1 MINLKNHPEVN
12 EIINQE
18 LTLAGIEPVL
28 CSPYGEIEAKVSGE
42 ISSIYGKIT
51 FTRAWT
57 YWVVKG
63 MFPLDLANKIYAH
76 PEGKN
81 SVWAGGHC
89 GKLPPLDQASFFN
102 LDGQLLAKKSD
113 LELLKNSPLYEEL
126 LMISNIPL
134 SKTQKVKARVLLL
147 PIILLHPLDYYCLS
161 YWRKISCQQSS
172 PVISRYASISICSAS
187 LIFL

>member
-12 EIINQE
+12 EIIHQE
-18 LTLAGIEPVL
+18 LTLAGIEPVI

-57 YWVVKG
+57 YWVVRG

-89 GKLPPLDQASFFN
+89 GKLPPLEQASFFN
-102 LDGQLLAKKSD
+102 LDGQLLVKKSD

-126 LMISNIPL
+126 LNDKQYSFVEDPKSEGQGFVTTYHITSSAGL
-134 SKTQKVKARVLLL
+134 LLFVLLA
-147 PIILLHPLDYYCLS
+147 
-161 YWRKISCQQSS
+161 KN
-172 PVISRYASISICSAS
+172 
-187 LIFL
+187 